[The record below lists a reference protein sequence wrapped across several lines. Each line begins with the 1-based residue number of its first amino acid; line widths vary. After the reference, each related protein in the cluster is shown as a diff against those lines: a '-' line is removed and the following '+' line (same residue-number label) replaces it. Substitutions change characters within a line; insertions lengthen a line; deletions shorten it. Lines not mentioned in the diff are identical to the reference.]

1 MTRQATAIH
10 SRWSDIPAEQLNPAT
25 SRRYLTGDR
34 VTVARFELK
43 RGGVVARHSHE
54 NEQVSCVL
62 SGRLKF
68 KLNGQEVLVAAG
80 EVLQIPS
87 WLEHEVEVIEDTV
100 VIDVFSPVRQDWIE
114 KRDDYLRASR

>member
-1 MTRQATAIH
+1 MTQQVTAIH
-10 SRWSDIPAEQLNPAT
+10 SRWSDIPSEQLNAAT
-25 SRRYLTGDR
+25 ARRYLTAER
-34 VTVARFELK
+34 VTIARFELK

-62 SGRLKF
+62 SGLLKF
-68 KLNGQEVLVAAG
+68 KLGGQEVLVGAG
-80 EVLQIPS
+80 ENLQIPS
-87 WLEHEVEVIEDTV
+87 WLEHEVEVLEDTL